1 MGRSNSSGVGTHTD
15 GDGNLITIDE
25 NGSHVLLGQDEDV
38 ESADE
43 PEPAEDVEPEDE
55 KTPPES
61 EQDPERE
68 DPHQSSEDPAG
79 GGFLIPELIVDHPP
93 NEHEAE

>member
-25 NGSHVLLGQDEDV
+25 NGSHVLLGQDED
-38 ESADE
+38 AE
-43 PEPAEDVEPEDE
+43 PTGEPAEDAEPEDE

-61 EQDPERE
+61 EQDPEQE
-68 DPHQSSEDPAG
+68 DSHRSSEDPAG